1 MSETNHLT
9 ITGLVV
15 DVGSRRVSPA
25 GIPQQRITIEHRSRQ
40 VEAGIPREAR
50 CRIDVKIAG
59 EELARIARTLAV
71 GQQVG
76 IEGFL
81 TRAGFKGS
89 EASIVLHATGIRITG
104 DATGS
109 DQIA

>member
-1 MSETNHLT
+1 VSETNRLT
-9 ITGLVV
+9 ITGQVV
-15 DVGSRRVSPA
+15 YVGSRRVSPA

-59 EELARIARTLAV
+59 EDFSGMARTLSI
-71 GQQVG
+71 GQQVEV
-76 IEGFL
+76 EGFL
-81 TRAGFKGS
+81 TRSGFKGS
-89 EASIVLHATGIRITG
+89 EASIVVHATGMRITG

-109 DQIA
+109 NQ